1 MADRITIGCAVLL
14 AAIYIYATAQFP
26 VLEITDPLGP
36 RVFPYLIGIGLLLSA
51 GALLLQTLRARKAGA
66 GGQEQKTSREA
77 QSYLVIAAVT
87 VWTIVYVAVFEWLGY
102 AIATSIY
109 LVGLMAWFHRS
120 KWTSNIVTSVLFSFI
135 SFWVFTKMLSVSLP
149 RGILPF

>member
-51 GALLLQTLRARKAGA
+51 GALLVQTLRARKARA